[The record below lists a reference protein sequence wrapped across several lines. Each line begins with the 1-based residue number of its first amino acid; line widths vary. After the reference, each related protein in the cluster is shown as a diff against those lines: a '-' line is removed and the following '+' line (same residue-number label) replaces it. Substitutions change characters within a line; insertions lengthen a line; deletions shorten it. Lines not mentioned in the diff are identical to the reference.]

1 MRELSQ
7 LQSGTV
13 WDARMASGLSR
24 LAEPAAT
31 LIVCEFYHSSA
42 RLIHVYEHTR
52 TNYLSGEH
60 TFIVG
65 EKIGGEV
72 TNLTHKEPSSCAIMS
87 LLLRVFGEFIL
98 LSVQP
103 VALAT
108 SVLETLISL
117 SVFPCFA

>member
-13 WDARMASGLSR
+13 WDARMASGLSG
-24 LAEPAAT
+24 LAEPVTT

-60 TFIVG
+60 TFIIG
-65 EKIGGEV
+65 EEIGGAV
-72 TNLTHKEPSSCAIMS
+72 TNLTHKALIVCDN
-87 LLLRVFGEFIL
+87 V
-98 LSVQP
+98 
-103 VALAT
+103 VAVT
-108 SVLETLISL
+108 CVR
-117 SVFPCFA
+117 